1 MSGVIEQNRFA
12 PPRADVEDSI
22 EAEAGLVEAGRG
34 ERFLAALIDGLVPTI
49 VVIAILVAVAI
60 PAYENYQQQHVPGIA
75 PPPLGSGHHVT
86 STLAWLGGFALLGY
100 FIYSAALV
108 YLYGQT
114 FGKRAMGIRVVR
126 TDGSRVAFSRFIF
139 LRWLPIAMIGSIP
152 FVGWIASLLDPL
164 LIFRESRLCLHDDI
178 ASTRV
183 VTAASSADA
192 TLRGDPKYAGANL
205 RTINF

>member
-1 MSGVIEQNRFA
+1 MSGAIEQNRFA
-12 PPRADVEDSI
+12 PPRADVEDSPD
-22 EAEAGLVEAGRG
+22 AEAGMVDAGRG

-49 VVIAILVAVAI
+49 VVIAILLAVAI
-60 PAYENYQQQHVPGIA
+60 PAYEDYQQQHVPGIE

-86 STLAWLGGFALLGY
+86 ATWAWLGGLALFGY
-100 FIYSAALV
+100 FVYSAVLV

-126 TDGSRVAFSRFIF
+126 PDGSRVAFSRFIF

-178 ASTRV
+178 ANTRV
-183 VTAASSADA
+183 VTAASSVEA

-205 RTINF
+205 RTISF

>member
-1 MSGVIEQNRFA
+1 MSGVIEMNRFA
-12 PPRADVEDSI
+12 PPRAEVEDSI
-22 EAEAGLVEAGRG
+22 EAGTGLVDAGRG

-49 VVIAILVAVAI
+49 VVIAILVAIAI
-60 PAYENYQQQHVPGIA
+60 PAYQSYQQAHVPGIE
-75 PPPLGSGHHVT
+75 PPPLGSGHHPSVT
-86 STLAWLGGFALLGY
+86 WAWLGGFALLGY
-100 FIYSAALV
+100 FIYSAVLV

-126 TDGSRVAFSRFIF
+126 PDGARVAFSRFIF

-178 ASTRV
+178 ANTRV
-183 VTAASSADA
+183 VTAASSVDA

-205 RTINF
+205 RTISF